1 MLSVEINFS
10 STDRY
15 RQLGFMV
22 GCLTRELWLCDLANL
37 GIVFQ
42 RLSDSVISVS
52 ERDYTVICLCCMDND
67 LDITCTHIVQ

>member
-15 RQLGFMV
+15 RPLGHIV

-37 GIVFQ
+37 GIGFQ
-42 RLSDSVISVS
+42 RISDSVICVS
-52 ERDYTVICLCCMDND
+52 ERDYTV
-67 LDITCTHIVQ
+67 